1 MSGLLKSFVAE
12 ENSVSAKYM
21 AGAGCQQL
29 AAMIQQHRPQTA
41 IQIFLVNRVQTSESI
56 HSTKV
61 NGSRGIMK
69 WNDAVSI
76 KK

>member
-29 AAMIQQHRPQTA
+29 AAMIQQHRLQTA
-41 IQIFLVNRVQTSESI
+41 IQIFLVNRVHTSESI
-56 HSTKV
+56 HSKV

-69 WNDAVSI
+69 WNNAVSI

>member
-21 AGAGCQQL
+21 AGAGCQHL

-41 IQIFLVNRVQTSESI
+41 IQIF
-56 HSTKV
+56 
-61 NGSRGIMK
+61 
-69 WNDAVSI
+69 W
-76 KK
+76 